1 MLLVHHLAACL
12 MAKLQVKTNGKNV
25 CIMFVNR
32 KLFCTKILVRF
43 FGFYCKDFSHS

>member
-1 MLLVHHLAACL
+1 

-43 FGFYCKDFSHS
+43 FFAFIAKDFSQS